1 MGNPW
6 ILVEESSDS
15 DGIFHGAD
23 SGIPKKKDL
32 NCDVTGMIIHKDNHP
47 QMAASLTVIF
57 RSVFIMLV
65 QPVVYNVAR
74 MDQWRQSSSGVKISW
89 SFALY
94 LFGHRC
100 LADDVQEVP
109 HIVSICG
116 NMATIQSI
124 YYS

>member
-1 MGNPW
+1 
-6 ILVEESSDS
+6 VEESTDMM
-15 DGIFHGAD
+15 GYNFGAD
-23 SGIPKKKDL
+23 SGIPKKKTL
-32 NCDVTGMIIHKDNHP
+32 KVDVTGMMIHKDNHP
-47 QMAASLTVIF
+47 QMAASLRVIF

-100 LADDVQEVP
+100 LADDVQ
-109 HIVSICG
+109 
-116 NMATIQSI
+116 
-124 YYS
+124 